1 MLRYKTKTRPGLVA
15 LYDVQETERV
25 YSYNPGVRTGPDVC
39 LTSVAYIGPKSRAER
54 PRKDQNWHRP
64 KDPSQTWLRLSR
76 SKGSSHQ
83 AALDGCSSH
92 YIMYISLSTPPP
104 RASSCLSI
112 MNIHGARR
120 AGPLGAAGVRRVGYG
135 LEVGRSVRTAGGA
148 GACVATR
155 TILFSLSYSTS

>member
-15 LYDVQETERV
+15 LYVVQETERV
-25 YSYNPGVRTGPDVC
+25 YSYNPGARRG
-39 LTSVAYIGPKSRAER
+39 LTSV
-54 PRKDQNWHRP
+54 W
-64 KDPSQTWLRLSR
+64 RLSR
-76 SKGSSHQ
+76 ISGLSREQRGLGKTKIDTDPRTQVKRDSDFHGQ
-83 AALDGCSSH
+83 RVQVTRPLLEGCSSH